1 MSKVKKGPVQIGL
14 FHEDEIFTTCTDVDN
29 LPLIMKPSGSF
40 EVLAPGSIYQ
50 PVLLTPNQKDILVG
64 PGTLDKHEADFVRHL
79 IQYLYPNGDHP
90 KSRKTPLAW
99 EGRDVWLKRNIEKD
113 PSSFRLR
120 LDESDWF
127 YPDFILWILDHENR
141 IQTLGF
147 VDPKGLAIG
156 AAGGWSD
163 YKILS
168 TIYMP
173 HVVERQL
180 ARCEKP
186 VVDRDG
192 NEWQFRIRGVIV
204 STSPFEALREHKKFL
219 LNTEDLG
226 GADPQEEDYERA
238 RIVFQK
244 DDPDT
249 YIPKVL
255 SLLTVDNS
263 IDGIMKRAAEVRE
276 LGEAF
281 SPWHEFDYD
290 LALRNSEG
298 QQTDSEYVGSILRN
312 YLKLDDFGNFGG
324 FARERCKH
332 ELFKQAKA
340 GRLGF
345 GSEKASRMAEHP
357 TPCEELWKRK
367 QKKALV

>member
-1 MSKVKKGPVQIGL
+1 MSRVKKGPVQIGL
-14 FHEDEIFTTCTDVDN
+14 FHQDEIFTTCTDVDN
-29 LPLIMKPSGSF
+29 LPLIIKPSGSF

-50 PVLLTPNQKDILVG
+50 PILLTPNQKDIQVG
-64 PGTLDKHEADFVRHL
+64 PGTLDNHEKDFVRHL
-79 IQYLYPNGDHP
+79 IQYLYPNGDSP
-90 KSRKTPLAW
+90 KSRKTPLHW
-99 EGRDVWLKRNIEKD
+99 ESRDVWLKRNIEKD

-127 YPDFILWILDHENR
+127 YPDFILWILDHKNK

-180 ARCEKP
+180 ARHGMP
-186 VVDRDG
+186 VDRDG
-192 NEWQFRIRGVIV
+192 NEWQFRIRGVLV

-226 GADPQEEDYERA
+226 NVDPGEEDYERA
-238 RIVFQK
+238 RIVFQT
-244 DDPDT
+244 DDPDA
-249 YIPKVL
+249 YMPKVL
-255 SLLTVDNS
+255 SLLTIDNS
-263 IDGIMKRAAEVRE
+263 VDGIMKKAAEARE
-276 LGEAF
+276 LGDSF
-281 SPWHEFDYD
+281 FPGHETDYD

-298 QQTDSEYVGSILRN
+298 QKTDSEYIGSILRD
-312 YLKLDDFGNFGG
+312 YLKPDVSGNLGG
-324 FARERCKH
+324 FARERRRR
-332 ELFKQAKA
+332 ELGKCAKS
-340 GRLGF
+340 GFWGF
-345 GSEKASRMAEHP
+345 GSEKASRIAEHP
-357 TPCEELWKRK
+357 TPCEALWKRK
-367 QKKALV
+367 QKKADA